1 MLSKRHQKSVS
12 VTYGNRINTLQKR
25 YNNGEYACKI
35 YEMETRIS
43 THKYTR
49 LEAFPDQLFDD
60 KQTTLKTEEESVK
73 CINHVS
79 CKSHTSNN
87 YGNTAMNDGEC
98 N

>member
-1 MLSKRHQKSVS
+1 MENMRVKFMKWKR
-12 VTYGNRINTLQKR
+12 
-25 YNNGEYACKI
+25 
-35 YEMETRIS
+35 RIS

-87 YGNTAMNDGEC
+87 YGNTAINDGERGDKS
-98 N
+98 

>member
-1 MLSKRHQKSVS
+1 MENMCVKLMKWKR
-12 VTYGNRINTLQKR
+12 
-25 YNNGEYACKI
+25 
-35 YEMETRIS
+35 RIS
-43 THKYTR
+43 THKHTR

-60 KQTTLKTEEESVK
+60 KQTTLKTEKESVK

-98 N
+98 NGLMKIIQILD